1 MGSFRS
7 RGLACGQDQRAAAGP
22 AVGWPS
28 SHQAVTS
35 AAYWSAASSQVK
47 WPTSMMSSLLWGS
60 RLWRELGVDWRH
72 RRVSPPGDDLH
83 RRLYLRQQVAQY
95 RKLGRVGAHVAHR
108 LDHPVAF
115 VGRQV
120 ILADGVGQRVPL
132 DAGERAGHDLP
143 RVSATEAVEV
153 GGFDPVLQPRSQ
165 LERDR
170 RAAAADDQAAQ
181 PAWMQG
187 RGEQAGRGADVG
199 ADDMRVL
206 EPEGVGGADDELAHR
221 PRGQQRVPALGM
233 TEPRQ
238 VDRHQMGAFGQPR
251 PHRLEGEQAFRPRAQ
266 QQGVIV
272 AVLALREA
280 DRQPVDDPELHLDG
294 RVQPGGHDAAPSRC
308 VVVIRDCIPAIVMPT
323 GPHSY
328 PPAHSAT
335 GQSWPGRAAGTPTG
349 RG

>member
-120 ILADGVGQRVPL
+120 ILADGVGQRVLL

-170 RAAAADDQAAQ
+170 RAAAADDQAA
-181 PAWMQG
+181 
-187 RGEQAGRGADVG
+187 
-199 ADDMRVL
+199 
-206 EPEGVGGADDELAHR
+206 
-221 PRGQQRVPALGM
+221 
-233 TEPRQ
+233 
-238 VDRHQMGAFGQPR
+238 QPR

>member
-1 MGSFRS
+1 
-7 RGLACGQDQRAAAGP
+7 
-22 AVGWPS
+22 
-28 SHQAVTS
+28 
-35 AAYWSAASSQVK
+35 VK

-120 ILADGVGQRVPL
+120 ILADGVGQRVLL

-170 RAAAADDQAAQ
+170 RAAAADDQAA
-181 PAWMQG
+181 
-187 RGEQAGRGADVG
+187 
-199 ADDMRVL
+199 
-206 EPEGVGGADDELAHR
+206 
-221 PRGQQRVPALGM
+221 
-233 TEPRQ
+233 
-238 VDRHQMGAFGQPR
+238 QPR

-294 RVQPGGHDAAPSRC
+294 RVQPGGHDAASLPSSCRQDRTRIRQRTVPLASRGLAALLGRRLAGANAAWRC
-308 VVVIRDCIPAIVMPT
+308 PVRRAR
-323 GPHSY
+323 
-328 PPAHSAT
+328 
-335 GQSWPGRAAGTPTG
+335 PGRAGCAS
-349 RG
+349 